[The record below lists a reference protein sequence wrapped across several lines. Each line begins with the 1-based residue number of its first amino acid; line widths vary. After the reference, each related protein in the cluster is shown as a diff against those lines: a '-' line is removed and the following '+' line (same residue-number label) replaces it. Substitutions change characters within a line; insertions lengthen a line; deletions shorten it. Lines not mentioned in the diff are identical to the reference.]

1 MTSVLPATA
10 QTNDRR
16 RPRRLCRSWETDR
29 NVGSAFSH
37 IRLCAGVKY
46 RCRRISLILCS
57 ISGNSVPARVIY
69 HSAAPHRAKPGP
81 KFCVEPGPVQGS
93 HGSAALTPGRRP
105 DAGSKCRKPRGEN
118 LGVSFANRL
127 SGGLVGFRPG
137 PPESGHC
144 RASRLSC
151 RCRIGPP
158 RLGPGRWDFAL

>member
-1 MTSVLPATA
+1 MIGGGRGGCADHGKRTAMLDLLSVIFGFVRAS
-10 QTNDRR
+10 NIVVD
-16 RPRRLCRSWETDR
+16 
-29 NVGSAFSH
+29 VSH
-37 IRLCAGVKY
+37 Q
-46 RCRRISLILCS
+46 
-57 ISGNSVPARVIY
+57 Y
-69 HSAAPHRAKPGP
+69 HAVFLAIPPQIVSFTTRPHRAKSGP

-93 HGSAALTPGRRP
+93 HGSAALTAGRRP